1 MRETDGRKRLLKSLG
16 NKLDKKTYFKDH
28 MLIELSK
35 SYRYDFKVKIS
46 QKNIEL
52 NDMKLDGDQLRLK
65 LSEKVDALYE
75 AKDAHNAEILKA
87 AITQEDVSVDISDIP
102 ENKRYIAV
110 KKGNLFIPVYK
121 EKKKRIFVENQ
132 KNQLVEETSG
142 DHRCYLLNRKA
153 VPVIR
158 DVKQN
163 EEQFSF
169 EIINKNIGN
178 WQRATLYVEDPLE
191 EEKILQWLKLSKN

>member
-1 MRETDGRKRLLKSLG
+1 
-16 NKLDKKTYFKDH
+16 

-87 AITQEDVSVDISDIP
+87 AITQEDVSVDILDIQKI
-102 ENKRYIAV
+102 NDILQL
-110 KKGNLFIPVYK
+110 KKVIYLFLYT
-121 EKKKRIFVENQ
+121 KKRKRES
-132 KNQLVEETSG
+132 L
-142 DHRCYLLNRKA
+142 
-153 VPVIR
+153 
-158 DVKQN
+158 
-163 EEQFSF
+163 
-169 EIINKNIGN
+169 
-178 WQRATLYVEDPLE
+178 
-191 EEKILQWLKLSKN
+191 

>member
-1 MRETDGRKRLLKSLG
+1 
-16 NKLDKKTYFKDH
+16 

-87 AITQEDVSVDISDIP
+87 AITQEDVSVDIS
-102 ENKRYIAV
+102 RY
-110 KKGNLFIPVYK
+110 
-121 EKKKRIFVENQ
+121 
-132 KNQLVEETSG
+132 S
-142 DHRCYLLNRKA
+142 RK
-153 VPVIR
+153 
-158 DVKQN
+158 
-163 EEQFSF
+163 
-169 EIINKNIGN
+169 
-178 WQRATLYVEDPLE
+178 
-191 EEKILQWLKLSKN
+191 

>member
-1 MRETDGRKRLLKSLG
+1 MEERNYFKRNLLKIYLAI
-16 NKLDKKTYFKDH
+16 NWTKKTYFKDH

-46 QKNIEL
+46 QNNIEL

-87 AITQEDVSVDISDIP
+87 TITQEDVSVDISDIP

-110 KKGNLFIPVYK
+110 KK
-121 EKKKRIFVENQ
+121 R
-132 KNQLVEETSG
+132 
-142 DHRCYLLNRKA
+142 
-153 VPVIR
+153 
-158 DVKQN
+158 
-163 EEQFSF
+163 
-169 EIINKNIGN
+169 
-178 WQRATLYVEDPLE
+178 
-191 EEKILQWLKLSKN
+191 

>member
-1 MRETDGRKRLLKSLG
+1 
-16 NKLDKKTYFKDH
+16 

-46 QKNIEL
+46 QNNIEL

-75 AKDAHNAEILKA
+75 AKDAHNAEISKA

-110 KKGNLFIPVYK
+110 KKRYLFIPVYK
-121 EKKKRIFVENQ
+121 EKKRES
-132 KNQLVEETSG
+132 L
-142 DHRCYLLNRKA
+142 
-153 VPVIR
+153 
-158 DVKQN
+158 
-163 EEQFSF
+163 
-169 EIINKNIGN
+169 
-178 WQRATLYVEDPLE
+178 
-191 EEKILQWLKLSKN
+191 

>member
-1 MRETDGRKRLLKSLG
+1 
-16 NKLDKKTYFKDH
+16 

-87 AITQEDVSVDISDIP
+87 AITQEDVSVDISDIQKI
-102 ENKRYIAV
+102 NDILQL
-110 KKGNLFIPVYK
+110 KKVIYLFLYT
-121 EKKKRIFVENQ
+121 KKRKRES
-132 KNQLVEETSG
+132 L
-142 DHRCYLLNRKA
+142 
-153 VPVIR
+153 
-158 DVKQN
+158 
-163 EEQFSF
+163 
-169 EIINKNIGN
+169 
-178 WQRATLYVEDPLE
+178 
-191 EEKILQWLKLSKN
+191 

>member
-1 MRETDGRKRLLKSLG
+1 M
-16 NKLDKKTYFKDH
+16 
-28 MLIELSK
+28 
-35 SYRYDFKVKIS
+35 
-46 QKNIEL
+46 
-52 NDMKLDGDQLRLK
+52 DGDQLRLK

-178 WQRATLYVEDPLE
+178 WQRATLYVEDH
-191 EEKILQWLKLSKN
+191 